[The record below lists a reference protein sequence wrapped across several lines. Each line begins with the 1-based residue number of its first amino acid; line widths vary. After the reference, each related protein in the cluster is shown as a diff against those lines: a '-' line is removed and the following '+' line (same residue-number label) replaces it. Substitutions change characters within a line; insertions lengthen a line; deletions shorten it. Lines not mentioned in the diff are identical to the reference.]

1 MGTEMP
7 TKRPLRVACEGL
19 WKMYVWI
26 PRKEVPP
33 RWLLLPRWAQR
44 KSRAEQPF
52 PNGPSANGTP
62 GRRLRGTLCSCIRA
76 RPYKGMPGILFQP
89 IRQILS
95 LLNPLHSS
103 TN

>member
-33 RWLLLPRWAQR
+33 RWLLLPRRAQR

-52 PNGPSANGTP
+52 PNGALRKRHPWETPARNPVFLHPSQA
-62 GRRLRGTLCSCIRA
+62 L
-76 RPYKGMPGILFQP
+76 
-89 IRQILS
+89 
-95 LLNPLHSS
+95 
-103 TN
+103 